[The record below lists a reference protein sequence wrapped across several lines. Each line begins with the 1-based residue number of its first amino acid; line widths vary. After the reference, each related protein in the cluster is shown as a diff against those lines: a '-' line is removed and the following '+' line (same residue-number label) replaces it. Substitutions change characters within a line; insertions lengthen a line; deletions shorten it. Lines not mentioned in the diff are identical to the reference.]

1 MQVVSKLTE
10 NQIKQLHSLYQNEW
24 WCSGRSLAD
33 TKICVE
39 ESQIIIGVLD
49 DQGDLIGFSRVLTDT
64 IFKALIFD
72 VIVVSEFRGKGLG
85 NLLVNA
91 IKTHHKLKNV
101 KHFEL
106 YCKPDM
112 VSFYESYGFTCN
124 VGDIQLMRW
133 SNT

>member
-1 MQVVSKLTE
+1 MQVVTKLTE
-10 NQIKQLHSLYQNEW
+10 NQIKQLHVLYQNEW
-24 WCSGRSLAD
+24 WCSERSLED

-39 ESQIIIGVLD
+39 NSQVIIGIID
-49 DQGDLIGFSRVLTDT
+49 DHGNLKGFSRILTDT

-72 VIVVSEFRGKGLG
+72 VIVAPEYRAKGLG
-85 NLLVNA
+85 KLLVNA
-91 IKTHHKLKNV
+91 IKTNEMLKNV

-106 YCKPDM
+106 YCKSDM